1 MSQKGKLLKSVTA
14 RDGFAPKAPLRAR
27 IWATLQCNCQL
38 LTAEDR
44 GHLYKLKQN
53 EVDRWNSKAEL
64 QTGWGFLGPFL
75 TYSLTHDS
83 AKWLSFPQC
92 WMDDG

>member
-1 MSQKGKLLKSVTA
+1 MSQKGKLLKSATV
-14 RDGFAPKAPLRAR
+14 RDGFAPKAPLMAR

-44 GHLYKLKQN
+44 GHLHKLKQN

-64 QTGWGFLGPFL
+64 QTG
-75 TYSLTHDS
+75 
-83 AKWLSFPQC
+83 
-92 WMDDG
+92 